1 MLPWFLQTK
10 RVIST
15 IDWRTVTQIKNFWNS
30 LGIVGKLVILL
41 IAALVLPALLHPVYI
56 VVAIVCVVVVA
67 RRKAKAKQ

>member
-1 MLPWFLQTK
+1 M
-10 RVIST
+10 
-15 IDWRTVTQIKNFWNS
+15 TQIKNFWNS